1 MRPAPFRPAEDMAVV
16 PAKAETHAS
25 TDSLAERWMPA
36 FAGMTI
42 QSKGDRD
49 RP

>member
-1 MRPAPFRPAEDMAVV
+1 MRPALFPPTEDMTVV
-16 PAKAETHAS
+16 PAKAGTHGS